1 MFDYFVGTRSDALF
15 RRLAPLCLS
24 QQETVRVRGGNVQ
37 KVKYDQ
43 KARTILARTSLR
55 ERDLLVGLARRAE
68 RIDQQE
74 VERIDQREAERID
87 QAEIGATSH
96 LRGVTNLGAL
106 LGVIAIL
113 EAMTQ
118 AVVDQE

>member
-74 VERIDQREAERID
+74 VESID

-118 AVVDQE
+118 AVGDQE